1 MSVDPHEIISGN
13 AARVAKHRATHARLD
28 ISLPVHISSTIDEL
42 AEMSG
47 ASRAVVVRC
56 MLRYALTNRDWKRL
70 GLIWTGE

>member
-1 MSVDPHEIISGN
+1 MPVDQRDFISGN

-28 ISLPVHISSTIDEL
+28 VSVPVNISSTIDEL